1 MTTKTATA
9 TDPRGRSLA
18 GMPVTDR
25 RLELAGVSTALLL
38 DGGEGRPMVLLHGP
52 AGNAHP
58 LGLR

>member
-9 TDPRGRSLA
+9 TDPRRRSLA

-25 RLELAGVSTALLL
+25 RLELAGVSTALL

-52 AGNAHP
+52 AGNAP
-58 LGLR
+58 IGAR